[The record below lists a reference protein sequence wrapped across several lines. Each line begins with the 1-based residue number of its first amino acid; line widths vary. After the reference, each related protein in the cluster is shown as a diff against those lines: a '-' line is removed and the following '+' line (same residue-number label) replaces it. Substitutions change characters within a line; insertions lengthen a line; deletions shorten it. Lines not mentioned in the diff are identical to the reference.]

1 MAEAMNRG
9 DHCPTDATQVNS
21 AVGMAGE
28 SLILLSKSMH
38 PASLSP
44 FGRISL
50 AAAMLKILRPYVQLE
65 TAHARDVRHT
75 MWQANNPNRGSWY
88 ESQVAGVMQMQTGYL
103 MLILV
108 EATQSLD
115 ALLAGIQALDLEGEM
130 SSRRIDSSHSSGVDC
145 GVSGISSGSCSG
157 GVGSGTSQVPS
168 NQDSNLSS
176 NILQCERPDICHTSP
191 SGKDKARNGQGLH
204 QGSVTSRPRLTP
216 SVVHH
221 LLAITGFTLV
231 QIYLWRRSWTGVRDS
246 FWLEGWIDKV
256 PAACSTLINMD
267 IKNMLMRMIN
277 ESSAPS
283 NLNPQS
289 HVDAVWG
296 EYVQSHFHG
305 RWSPGCCYLDCTN
318 LSGASEAALETK
330 LCGGCRRARYCSV
343 ACQKAAWSKG
353 GHSMV
358 CGTPS
363 VLNPAT

>member
-9 DHCPTDATQVNS
+9 HHCPTDAMQVNS

-28 SLILLSKSMH
+28 SLILFCKSMH

-65 TAHARDVRHT
+65 TAEARDVRHT
-75 MWQANNPNRGSWY
+75 VWQANNPNKGSWY
-88 ESQVAGVMQMQTGYL
+88 EIQVEGVVQMQTGYL
-103 MLILV
+103 IMILV

-115 ALLAGIQALDLEGEM
+115 ALLASIQGEM
-130 SSRRIDSSHSSGVDC
+130 SSSRNNSSHSSGIDC
-145 GVSGISSGSCSG
+145 GVSSIS
-157 GVGSGTSQVPS
+157 SGTSQIPS
-168 NQDSNLSS
+168 DQDSNRSS
-176 NILQCERPDICHTSP
+176 NILQCEQPIIRHTSQ
-191 SGKDKARNGQGLH
+191 SGKGEAWNGQGLH
-204 QGSVTSRPRLTP
+204 HGRVIGGERLTP

-221 LLAITGFTLV
+221 LLAITGVTLV
-231 QIYLWRRSWTGVRDS
+231 QVYLWRRSWKGVGDS

-256 PAACSTLINMD
+256 PAACNTLISID
-267 IKNMLMRMIN
+267 IKNMLTRMIN
-277 ESSAPS
+277 DTIAPS

-296 EYVQSHFHG
+296 EYVQSHCHG

-318 LSGASEAALETK
+318 LGGVSEAALETK

-363 VLNPAT
+363 VASSYVKHFA